1 MEKKDVKNSRPFI
14 RTINILIH
22 RYLPFLVLA
31 AILSYELVFKGT
43 KNVYGP
49 RFIEATAIIVV
60 AFFLF
65 GKRGRSQAISICI
78 GFVLC
83 WGAYQYSI
91 SQCILPPLIIWGLL
105 FVFAL
110 VSFFVARK
118 SDDLANLMTV
128 DDLYSERVRVFRKI
142 SSYLS
147 NHSVLAIDSP
157 YGNGKSSVVEALR
170 SKEKEWKFITFGILS
185 TTVEN
190 VEYCIVREIGRLL
203 ESEGI
208 YSNPIS
214 KIKSFFS
221 HDFACCV
228 GELLFE
234 SPSYED
240 QLKNFVTDIRK
251 LGRVIVLNFEDID
264 RVTDTNHLNKV
275 FSICDSL
282 LKFEAKE
289 EEKYIKVIYQC
300 NIKTLREL
308 FGDKN
313 GDSRYIEKY
322 IPHAISLDTLAGD
335 FFRYVRDKN
344 VEKYTKIK
352 NLDFKFLSV
361 RFKSVLVDNEL
372 PLLLDGHTVRGV
384 EQILDK
390 VNFTFENDDRF
401 SIDNNDDVKAVVIF
415 FITRYFFKDIY
426 NAIDKSK
433 KMVDQKVI
441 RFYNTHGAESRK
453 SLMDIWTDLDQSV
466 SPKIRTTKEIRPY
479 VAGYFNDGL
488 NKNAKENKN
497 FLVIMFILGF
507 MDNDLWSPYNLVDV
521 EREEKFMLLLEE
533 YSR

>member
-282 LKFEAKE
+282 LKYEAKE
-289 EEKYIKVIYQC
+289 KDKYIKVIYQC
-300 NIKTLREL
+300 NVEALRKL
-308 FGDKN
+308 FGGKN

-352 NLDFKFLSV
+352 NLDFKFLSE

-390 VNFTFENDDRF
+390 VNFTFEKDNHF
-401 SIDNNDDVKAVVIF
+401 SIDNDDDVKAVVIF

-426 NAIDKSK
+426 NALEKDKG
-433 KMVDQKVI
+433 MIHQKVI
-441 RFYNTHGAESRK
+441 RFNNSHGAESRI
-453 SLMDIWTDLDQSV
+453 SLMGIWTEINEAFFPYDRIPS
-466 SPKIRTTKEIRPY
+466 KIQFYMNK
-479 VAGYFNDGL
+479 YFDENL
-488 NKNAKENKN
+488 NKNAKVNKD
-497 FLVIMFILGF
+497 FLVVLFFLGLTE
-507 MDNDLWSPYNLVDV
+507 DVLSSHYGVNDD
-521 EREEKFMLLLEE
+521 REKKFMLLLKE